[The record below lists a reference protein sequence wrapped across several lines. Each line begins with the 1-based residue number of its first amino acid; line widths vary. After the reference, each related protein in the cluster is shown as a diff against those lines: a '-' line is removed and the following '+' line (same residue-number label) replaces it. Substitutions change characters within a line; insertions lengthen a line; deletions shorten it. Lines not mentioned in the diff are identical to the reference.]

1 MTVYEEE
8 VEVRRPSGVGTK
20 VLVLACAIL
29 AVLGSFW
36 GIVWFIRAYVE
47 PPRVM
52 MPAPLVLAARESTP
66 SLLPCPATHSR
77 PHRAIEAQAAPAM
90 APPPVIEAQAAPAQ
104 TAPASRRPARDAG
117 PTPSGTIADRWSAM
131 DQFAPAAAPAPP
143 PAPMATPV
151 ESAPAALATSAPDPD
166 EVVEGS
172 VPAIEGPAPLPRR
185 KPIVTAARRSA
196 DPPLP
201 RPRPEGA
208 AQPSVWTAVPTDRR
222 PVSRGSKRFAHRPH
236 PHRSASAHS
245 RRSRARGKSPPHA
258 RRRASRP

>member
-52 MPAPLVLAARESTP
+52 MPAPLVLAARESVP
-66 SLLPCPATHSR
+66 
-77 PHRAIEAQAAPAM
+77 
-90 APPPVIEAQAAPAQ
+90 
-104 TAPASRRPARDAG
+104 
-117 PTPSGTIADRWSAM
+117 
-131 DQFAPAAAPAPP
+131 APAPP
-143 PAPMATPV
+143 PPRRGAAGRDRARPRPHGATAGDRSAGRARPARARMRRRPRARTPANAVRHDRGPLERDGPVRASRRTAASSGAAAAPV

-201 RPRPEGA
+201 RPRPDGA
-208 AQPSVWTAVPTDRR
+208 AQPSVWTAVPTTDDRF
-222 PVSRGSKRFAHRPH
+222 PEQ
-236 PHRSASAHS
+236 
-245 RRSRARGKSPPHA
+245 
-258 RRRASRP
+258 